1 MTPLDVNTMNH
12 IDGVYA
18 FCAVAA
24 TGMLL
29 LLVRV
34 FKQERAKP
42 SRSFEKPSR
51 IFEKPSRIFEKPS
64 RIFEKPSRRFE
75 KPSRIKRQKEK
86 RHKQKK
92 ARWCGAVQG
101 NVFKSFSCAD
111 TRRISGKNGRVPGTA
126 SVSCVAFAIW
136 VKHAKAILYVAI
148 NEHMFPKPRPKIWS
162 DRRGVDLLNS
172 TIEIAGPHKIGK
184 DEQQPVQFLCYGFP
198 CRRVIRWSI
207 YRRNQE
213 RVHSW

>member
-34 FKQERAKP
+34 FKQEREKPSRIFEKP

-51 IFEKPSRIFEKPS
+51 IFEKPSRS
-64 RIFEKPSRRFE
+64 FE
-75 KPSRIKRQKEK
+75 KPSRIKRQKQK
-86 RHKQKK
+86 RHKQEK
-92 ARWCGAVQG
+92 ARWCGAVEG

-126 SVSCVAFAIW
+126 SLVHIAPFLGLFGTFLDRFSDIS
-136 VKHAKAILYVAI
+136 
-148 NEHMFPKPRPKIWS
+148 WS
-162 DRRGVDLLNS
+162 
-172 TIEIAGPHKIGK
+172 
-184 DEQQPVQFLCYGFP
+184 
-198 CRRVIRWSI
+198 
-207 YRRNQE
+207 
-213 RVHSW
+213 

>member
-12 IDGVYA
+12 IDGVYS

-64 RIFEKPSRRFE
+64 RSFEKPSRV
-75 KPSRIKRQKEK
+75 KRQKQK
-86 RHKQKK
+86 RHEQEK
-92 ARWCGAVQG
+92 ARWCGAVEG

-126 SVSCVAFAIW
+126 S
-136 VKHAKAILYVAI
+136 K
-148 NEHMFPKPRPKIWS
+148 
-162 DRRGVDLLNS
+162 
-172 TIEIAGPHKIGK
+172 
-184 DEQQPVQFLCYGFP
+184 
-198 CRRVIRWSI
+198 
-207 YRRNQE
+207 
-213 RVHSW
+213 

>member
-34 FKQERAKP
+34 FKQEREKPSRIFEKP

-51 IFEKPSRIFEKPS
+51 IFEKPSRS
-64 RIFEKPSRRFE
+64 FE
-75 KPSRIKRQKEK
+75 KPSRIKRQKQK
-86 RHKQKK
+86 RHKQEK
-92 ARWCGAVQG
+92 ARWCGAVEG

-126 SVSCVAFAIW
+126 SVVQAHS
-136 VKHAKAILYVAI
+136 
-148 NEHMFPKPRPKIWS
+148 
-162 DRRGVDLLNS
+162 S
-172 TIEIAGPHKIGK
+172 TPTST
-184 DEQQPVQFLCYGFP
+184 LT
-198 CRRVIRWSI
+198 SM
-207 YRRNQE
+207 
-213 RVHSW
+213 

>member
-1 MTPLDVNTMNH
+1 MTSLDVNTMNH

-51 IFEKPSRIFEKPS
+51 I
-64 RIFEKPSRRFE
+64 
-75 KPSRIKRQKEK
+75 KRQKEK
-86 RHKQKK
+86 RHKQEK

-126 SVSCVAFAIW
+126 SV
-136 VKHAKAILYVAI
+136 
-148 NEHMFPKPRPKIWS
+148 
-162 DRRGVDLLNS
+162 
-172 TIEIAGPHKIGK
+172 
-184 DEQQPVQFLCYGFP
+184 
-198 CRRVIRWSI
+198 
-207 YRRNQE
+207 
-213 RVHSW
+213 

>member
-1 MTPLDVNTMNH
+1 MTPLDVNTVNH

-64 RIFEKPSRRFE
+64 RIFEKPSRSFE

-126 SVSCVAFAIW
+126 SPLPW
-136 VKHAKAILYVAI
+136 
-148 NEHMFPKPRPKIWS
+148 
-162 DRRGVDLLNS
+162 GLL
-172 TIEIAGPHKIGK
+172 
-184 DEQQPVQFLCYGFP
+184 
-198 CRRVIRWSI
+198 
-207 YRRNQE
+207 
-213 RVHSW
+213 

>member
-34 FKQERAKP
+34 FKQEREKPSRIFEKP

-51 IFEKPSRIFEKPS
+51 IFEKPSRS
-64 RIFEKPSRRFE
+64 FE
-75 KPSRIKRQKEK
+75 KPSRIKRQKQK
-86 RHKQKK
+86 RHKQEK
-92 ARWCGAVQG
+92 ARWCGAVEG

-126 SVSCVAFAIW
+126 S
-136 VKHAKAILYVAI
+136 K
-148 NEHMFPKPRPKIWS
+148 KI
-162 DRRGVDLLNS
+162 
-172 TIEIAGPHKIGK
+172 
-184 DEQQPVQFLCYGFP
+184 
-198 CRRVIRWSI
+198 
-207 YRRNQE
+207 
-213 RVHSW
+213 

>member
-51 IFEKPSRIFEKPS
+51 IFEKPSRS
-64 RIFEKPSRRFE
+64 FE

-111 TRRISGKNGRVPGTA
+111 TRRISGKNGRVPGTGA
-126 SVSCVAFAIW
+126 QCGWECGWLVA
-136 VKHAKAILYVAI
+136 
-148 NEHMFPKPRPKIWS
+148 
-162 DRRGVDLLNS
+162 G
-172 TIEIAGPHKIGK
+172 GCG
-184 DEQQPVQFLCYGFP
+184 
-198 CRRVIRWSI
+198 
-207 YRRNQE
+207 
-213 RVHSW
+213 

>member
-34 FKQERAKP
+34 FKQEREKPSRIFEKP

-51 IFEKPSRIFEKPS
+51 IFEKPSRS
-64 RIFEKPSRRFE
+64 FE
-75 KPSRIKRQKEK
+75 KPSRIKRQKQK
-86 RHKQKK
+86 RHKQEK
-92 ARWCGAVQG
+92 ARWCGAVEG

-126 SVSCVAFAIW
+126 SVPASEGKGHPDGTARHTQRGTGGAGRG
-136 VKHAKAILYVAI
+136 KRKRHDAGY
-148 NEHMFPKPRPKIWS
+148 RP
-162 DRRGVDLLNS
+162 
-172 TIEIAGPHKIGK
+172 
-184 DEQQPVQFLCYGFP
+184 
-198 CRRVIRWSI
+198 
-207 YRRNQE
+207 
-213 RVHSW
+213 